1 MALIEQP
8 QTREIATSRTAPVVE
23 QTRKT
28 SATRP
33 LARDTALDIVKG
45 LSVIVMVLYHN
56 VEYFPD
62 SPLNLKYLSFV
73 SGAFIFLAGFVVTN
87 IYFQKYDATQSWG
100 LICRRLVVRGL
111 KLIALAVVFNLVIW
125 RFLGSKGGGLGTLYY
140 NLFTGANYRAASF
153 VLVVVIG
160 YSLIAT
166 GILVALFQGR
176 SVWLLATAIATV
188 IFSLISNYYHLP
200 HDYYVRLLAIGQLG
214 AALGLV
220 KRATLVKICGQ
231 FESVLLLYVTEILL
245 LVVLPT
251 SYWIYLVNLLCTL
264 LLAYSISLKCNETS
278 WLSRKMT
285 LLGQYSLLS
294 YFFQIG
300 FLQCVR
306 RWAGRDIMD
315 EWVVVSIGATTVAM
329 LGFVELTNW
338 MKKKS
343 AVVNQTYKWI
353 FS

>member
-8 QTREIATSRTAPVVE
+8 QAHEAATSRTAPAVE
-23 QTRKT
+23 QIRMADAARALTRD
-28 SATRP
+28 A
-33 LARDTALDIVKG
+33 ALDIVKG
-45 LSVIVMVLYHN
+45 LSVIVMVLYHS

-87 IYFQKYDATQSWG
+87 IYFQKYDARQSWS

-111 KLIALAVVFNLVIW
+111 KLIVLAVAMNLVIW
-125 RFLGSKGGGLGTLYY
+125 RVGGGKGGGLGTLYY

-166 GILVALFQGR
+166 GILVAAFRGR
-176 SVWLLATAIATV
+176 SGWLLAAAVAIVTY
-188 IFSLISNYYHLP
+188 SLVSNYYHLP

-220 KRATLVKICGQ
+220 KRATLVKICSQ
-231 FESVLLLYVTEILL
+231 FENVLLVYIAQLLL
-245 LVVLPT
+245 LVVLPNA
-251 SYWIYLVNLLCTL
+251 YWLYLVNLLFTL
-264 LLAYSISLKCNETS
+264 VLAYSVALKCNETS
-278 WLSRKMT
+278 LISRKLT
-285 LLGQYSLLS
+285 LLGQYSLLA
-294 YFFQIG
+294 YFFQIA

-306 RWAGRDIMD
+306 RTGQDITD
-315 EWVVVSIGATTVAM
+315 EWVLVVIGATSVAM

-338 MKKKS
+338 LKKKS
-343 AVVNQTYKWI
+343 VIVNQTYKWI

>member
-1 MALIEQP
+1 MPLTEQP
-8 QTREIATSRTAPVVE
+8 RPYEAAASQAAPAEE
-23 QTRKT
+23 QFRKR
-28 SATRP
+28 A
-33 LARDTALDIVKG
+33 LGRDTALDIVKG
-45 LSVIVMVLYHN
+45 LSVVVMVLYHN

-87 IYFQKYDATQSWG
+87 IYFQKYDARQSWS
-100 LICRRLVVRGL
+100 LICRRLVERGL
-111 KLIALAVVFNLVIW
+111 KLIVLAVALNLVIW
-125 RFLGSKGGGLGTLYY
+125 RMGGGKGGNLSTLYY

-166 GILVALFQGR
+166 GLLVAAFRGR
-176 SVWLLATAIATV
+176 SAWLLVTAVAMVTY
-188 IFSLISNYYHLP
+188 SLISNYYHLP

-214 AALGLV
+214 AAFGLFQ
-220 KRATLVKICGQ
+220 RATLVKVAGK
-231 FESVLLLYVTEILL
+231 FESVLLLYVAQLLL

-251 SYWIYLVNLLCTL
+251 AYWLYLVNLLCTL
-264 LLAYSISLKCNETS
+264 LLAYSVALKCSETS
-278 WLSRKMT
+278 LISRKLI

-294 YFFQIG
+294 YFFQIA

-306 RWAGRDIMD
+306 RVGRGEITD
-315 EWVVVSIGATTVAM
+315 EWVLVAIGATSVAM
-329 LGFVELTNW
+329 LGFMELTNW
-338 MKKKS
+338 LKKKS
-343 AVVNQTYKWI
+343 AIVNQTYKWI